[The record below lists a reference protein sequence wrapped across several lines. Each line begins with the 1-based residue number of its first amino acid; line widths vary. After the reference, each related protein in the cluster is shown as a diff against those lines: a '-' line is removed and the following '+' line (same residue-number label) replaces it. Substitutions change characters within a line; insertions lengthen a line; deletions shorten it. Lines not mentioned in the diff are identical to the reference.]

1 MPDRPQSIAPSP
13 WNESAAFRETTLRL
27 FTKPEDRAALVHLGA
42 MLHDMAIETAPYG
55 PDPESATH
63 GEMRAAAADL
73 RHLEGFLATVRR
85 SADESALVPA
95 DEALARFA
103 GEQAAAVGMLAELI
117 EGEL

>member
-1 MPDRPQSIAPSP
+1 MRSSQESIPPP

-42 MLHDMAIETAPYG
+42 MLHDMALETAPYG
-55 PDPESATH
+55 PEPESSTH
-63 GEMRAAAADL
+63 GELRAVAADL
-73 RHLEGFLATVRR
+73 RHLEGYLATVRR
-85 SADESALVPA
+85 SADEAELAPV

-103 GEQAAAVGMLAELI
+103 GEQAVAVGMLAELI

>member
-1 MPDRPQSIAPSP
+1 MRSSQESTPPP

-42 MLHDMAIETAPYG
+42 MLHDMALETAPYG
-55 PDPESATH
+55 PEPESATH
-63 GEMRAAAADL
+63 GELRAAAADL
-73 RHLEGFLATVRR
+73 RHLEGYLATVHR
-85 SADESALVPA
+85 SADESALVPS

-117 EGEL
+117 EREL